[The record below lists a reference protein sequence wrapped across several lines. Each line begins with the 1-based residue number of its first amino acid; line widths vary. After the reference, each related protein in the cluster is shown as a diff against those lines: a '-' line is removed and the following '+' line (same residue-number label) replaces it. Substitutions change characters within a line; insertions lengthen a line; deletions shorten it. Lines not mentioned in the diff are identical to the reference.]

1 MDVNTLIE
9 NFRAVVTG
17 HYFDFEGRTRRQTFW
32 YYMLVVFVIFL
43 ALDIV
48 QSVLH
53 LGYALSS
60 LLSLALLLPNLGIG
74 ARRLHDINMTAW
86 FLLVGLIPIIGW
98 AVLIYWYVQ
107 PGTVG
112 ANQYG
117 ADPKGGVAAAA
128 TA

>member
-1 MDVNTLIE
+1 MDVNTLID

-86 FLLVGLIPIIGW
+86 CLLVGLIPIIGW

-117 ADPKGGVAAAA
+117 ADPKAGVAAAA